1 MSRKLY
7 TPQEVSDKL
16 DEHTKQI
23 HDLYQTTEIHDE
35 RLELIQ
41 KDVSH
46 IRNTEMP
53 MLTQQLTNL
62 TGMIT
67 QNATDLRDNFKTM
80 DTKFMWGF
88 GLVIGSVV
96 LPVVALLFTHMVK

>member
-1 MSRKLY
+1 MTRKIY
-7 TPQEVSDKL
+7 TPEEVSDKL

-23 HDLYQTTEIHDE
+23 HDLYQTTESHDE
-35 RLELIQ
+35 RLQAIQ
-41 KDVSH
+41 QDVSH

-67 QNATDLRDNFKTM
+67 QNASDLRENFKTM
-80 DTKFMWGF
+80 DSKFMWGF

-96 LPVVALLFTHMVK
+96 IPVVALLFTHMFK